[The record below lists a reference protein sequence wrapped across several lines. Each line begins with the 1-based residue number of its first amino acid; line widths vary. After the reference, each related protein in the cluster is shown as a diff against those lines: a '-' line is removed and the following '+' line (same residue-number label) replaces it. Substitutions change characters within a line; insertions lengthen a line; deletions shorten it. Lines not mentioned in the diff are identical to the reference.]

1 MSVFSGK
8 QYRGAMRAHR
18 ALKREEA
25 ELRAATVR
33 PERSKVYRLG
43 AASIRAAHRRALR
56 KAADR

>member
-25 ELRAATVR
+25 ELRAAVR
-33 PERSKVYRLG
+33 AERTPRPG
-43 AASIRAAHRRALR
+43 PA
-56 KAADR
+56 KAAGR